1 MTRTMTMTASIARPH
16 PARRH
21 TPGRLVRRR
30 GLTLFGSLMGL
41 GLGAVATI
49 GAVGLYQ
56 SATDAMKRTETLGLI
71 TQLSTS
77 VRTIHAS
84 SGTYGTA
91 DLVPLLYERAAIP
104 DAALSG
110 TAAAPT
116 ITHPYGYFVEIE
128 GADSGRN
135 FTIELQRLDPSIC
148 FAIADAYRGLA
159 RARSGLAYIRFDG
172 TPVNASAL
180 TADRIRANCTGA
192 DNSQNVA
199 LAFQ

>member
-1 MTRTMTMTASIARPH
+1 MTMTMTASAARPH

-21 TPGRLVRRR
+21 TLGRLARRR

-41 GLGAVATI
+41 GLAAVATI

-71 TQLSTS
+71 TQLSTA
-77 VRTIHAS
+77 VRTIYAS

-91 DLVPLLYERAAIP
+91 DLVPVLYDRAAIP

-110 TAAAPT
+110 TADAPT

-128 GADSGRN
+128 GADQGRN

-148 FAIADAYRGLA
+148 FAIGDAYLGLA
-159 RARSGLAYIRFDG
+159 RGRSGLAYISFNG
-172 TPVNASAL
+172 TPVNASLL
-180 TADRIRANCTGA
+180 TAAVVRAQCRGA
-192 DNSQNVA
+192 DNTKTVA